1 MFFGRLLS
9 LVIAIAA
16 IVAVFT
22 EIPVMSEW
30 AFWFVVGAYL
40 LWLGVGTMHTTRAI
54 KLQFMLTIVLT
65 MAAIVGLFVGIP
77 IVSNYAFWLMAA
89 AYVII
94 VASTDIV
101 RRRSG
106 D

>member
-16 IVAVFT
+16 IVGVFT
-22 EIPVMSEW
+22 EIPIVSEW
-30 AFWFVVGAYL
+30 AFWFVVGGYL
-40 LWLGVGTMHTTRAI
+40 LWVGLSRMHDTRPV

-65 MAAIVGLFVGIP
+65 LAALVGLFVAIP
-77 IVSNYAFWLMAA
+77 IVSNYAFWIMAA

-94 VASTDIV
+94 VASTDIT
-101 RRRSG
+101 RHS
-106 D
+106 

>member
-16 IVAVFT
+16 IVGVFT
-22 EIPVMSEW
+22 EIPIVSEW

-40 LWLGVGTMHTTRAI
+40 LWLGVNQRGTRAI

-65 MAAIVGLFVGIP
+65 LAALVGLFVAIP
-77 IVSNYAFWLMAA
+77 IVSNFAFWIMAA

-94 VASTDIV
+94 VASTDII
-101 RRRSG
+101 RSRPS